1 MSSGRHVVI
10 KSSGKHLFWGSE
22 LSWQRL
28 GAERQRRT
36 KQSSAEDG
44 VRGQGRWLV
53 GTGGEITCSHSWGRV
68 SSVAVFSIGKGILK
82 QSVTCGPK
90 QPFLFT

>member
-36 KQSSAEDG
+36 KQGSAEDG
-44 VRGQGRWLV
+44 VRERE
-53 GTGGEITCSHSWGRV
+53 GGWWGLGVR
-68 SSVAVFSIGKGILK
+68 SPAATAREG
-82 QSVTCGPK
+82 
-90 QPFLFT
+90 